1 MGLRITTNVAS
12 LNAQNT
18 LGKSQRTV
26 EKNFAQISSGSR
38 ITKAADDAAGLS
50 ISERFKSQIRSF
62 RQAGRNAN
70 DGISLL
76 QIAEGGLVENSNI
89 LNRLREL
96 AIQAA
101 SDTIGDTER
110 GFIQKEVDQLTLEID
125 RISQGTKF
133 GDVQL
138 LNGTANVFE
147 FHVGS
152 GADEFVDRLTFEPG
166 KLNSTSSN
174 LDVEGLDYTSKD
186 SAKDA
191 LSRIDVAQTKV
202 NEYRSEIGAVQSR
215 MFSSVN
221 NLQTAEENLSA
232 ANSRIRDADIAQST
246 AEMATNNILLN
257 ASTSIL
263 QQANAFPAQALKLLA

>member
-38 ITKAADDAAGLS
+38 ITKAADDAAGLA
-50 ISERFKSQIRSF
+50 ISERFTSQIKSF
-62 RQAGRNAN
+62 RQANRNAN
-70 DGISLL
+70 DGVSLL

-110 GFIQKEVDQLTLEID
+110 SFIQKEVDQLTSEVE
-125 RISQGTKF
+125 RISQGTKY
-133 GDVQL
+133 GEVQL
-138 LNGTANVFE
+138 LNGTANEFV

-152 GADEFVDRLTFEPG
+152 GADDFIDRLTFDPG
-166 KLNSTSSN
+166 KLDSTASS
-174 LDVEGLDYTSKD
+174 LDIEGLDYASKD
-186 SAKDA
+186 SAKEA
-191 LSRIDVAQTKV
+191 LSRIDAAQTKV
-202 NEYRSEIGAVQSR
+202 NEYRAEIGSVQSR
-215 MFSSVN
+215 MFSSIN

>member
-18 LGKSQRTV
+18 LGKSQRVV

-62 RQAGRNAN
+62 RQANRNAN
-70 DGISLL
+70 DGVSLL

-110 GFIQKEVDQLTLEID
+110 SFIQKEVDQLTAEVD

-138 LNGTANVFE
+138 LNGTAEEFV

-152 GADEFVDRLTFEPG
+152 GADDFIDRLTFDPG
-166 KLNSTSSN
+166 KLDSTSSS
-174 LDVEGLDYTSKD
+174 LDVEGLDYSSKD
-186 SAKDA
+186 SAKEA
-191 LSRIDVAQTKV
+191 LTRIDTAQTKV

-215 MFSSVN
+215 MFSSIN

-232 ANSRIRDADIAQST
+232 ANSRIRDADLAQST

>member
-18 LGKSQRTV
+18 LGKSQRIV

-38 ITKAADDAAGLS
+38 ITKASDDAAGLS

-62 RQAGRNAN
+62 RQANRNAN
-70 DGISLL
+70 DGVSLL

-110 GFIQKEVDQLTLEID
+110 NFIQKEVDQLTSEVD

-138 LNGTANVFE
+138 LNGTADEFE

-152 GADEFVDRLTFEPG
+152 GADEFIDRLAFDPG
-166 KLNSTSSN
+166 KLDSTSSS

-186 SAKDA
+186 SAKEA
-191 LSRIDVAQTKV
+191 LTRIDTAQTKV

-215 MFSSVN
+215 MFSSIN
-221 NLQTAEENLSA
+221 NLQTAEENLSS
-232 ANSRIRDADIAQST
+232 ANSRIRDADLAQST
-246 AEMATNNILLN
+246 AELATNNILLN

-263 QQANAFPAQALKLLA
+263 QQANAFPSQALKLLS